1 MFDYLELNQCLCLS
15 IIILTCSDSFVD
27 SGPDFHDSDQ
37 DPDGN
42 EKSASGRFVV
52 FLESGDSDADSD
64 MESHEMASS
73 ALSDNSGEL
82 PGSEL
87 DSDELG
93 DTFTLHLPKTLIDL
107 RKTLL
112 GDYSLP
118 QSPPREPQQQILT
131 ASQKLS
137 LGHYIAWKKSNGT

>member
-1 MFDYLELNQCLCLS
+1 MEQDYSDSDRSRRSVHEMEIDMNTEGNFILISISCIIDMFDYLELNQCLCLS

-37 DPDGN
+37 DSDGS

-64 MESHEMASS
+64 IESHEMASS

-93 DTFTLHLPKTLIDL
+93 DTFTL
-107 RKTLL
+107 
-112 GDYSLP
+112 
-118 QSPPREPQQQILT
+118 
-131 ASQKLS
+131 
-137 LGHYIAWKKSNGT
+137 